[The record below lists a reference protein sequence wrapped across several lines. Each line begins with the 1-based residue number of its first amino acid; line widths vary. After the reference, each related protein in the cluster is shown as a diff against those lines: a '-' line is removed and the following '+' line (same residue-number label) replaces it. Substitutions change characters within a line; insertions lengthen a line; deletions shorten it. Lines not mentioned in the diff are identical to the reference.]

1 MKRESDWKD
10 ICEKILTNTWSE
22 TMKINE
28 EEAGLDCW
36 TVLKFILEVREVDV
50 SKMKV

>member
-1 MKRESDWKD
+1 MKGESVGKKG

-28 EEAGLDCW
+28 E
-36 TVLKFILEVREVDV
+36 
-50 SKMKV
+50 